1 MFDAKQC
8 GKLCKSC
15 SAICTNDAQKF
26 AKIFFSREIKQSLR
40 KKIDIPRKP
49 YLTQTKYHG
58 LFIVQETLYKP
69 LSTFMYVYSE
79 CWARFDFYCRFVS
92 FLFRYEKKIFVLL
105 RLIFEKILLKTTS
118 TISFSNQNDEPETR
132 RLVFCFE
139 KTKTKRQNVVF
150 SIVFNNA
157 AQLYLQ
163 Y

>member
-1 MFDAKQC
+1 MVWGLSILLITANR
-8 GKLCKSC
+8 
-15 SAICTNDAQKF
+15 ACTQEHDNLKYLSSRRSL
-26 AKIFFSREIKQSLR
+26 KIFFSREIKQSLR

-118 TISFSNQNDEPETR
+118 TISFSNQNDEPETCR
-132 RLVFCFE
+132 FVFRFE
-139 KTKTKRQNVVF
+139 TSFYPAF
-150 SIVFNNA
+150 SKN
-157 AQLYLQ
+157 
-163 Y
+163 